1 MSVVTWLLSMALS
14 ITSAQNVNIEQLPID
29 ASELSQALLCQNGE
43 MGVIDPMT
51 ESYLGSFDDSELRI
65 TSNAGFFK
73 GSINAA
79 DLFVYSE
86 IRNAEA
92 LSYRVR
98 FDATYIA
105 GLDVCIIDIFL
116 ENNGRQLV
124 KESAYV
130 FPFDNEYGSKDS
142 LIIMNGFKY
151 YRSELFTGTGAR
163 ENPTFSIAD
172 AHNYSS
178 TFLTLEDSFIGL
190 SHDTNGPQLLTEPEE
205 SGIVCS
211 VISISDAIIGVDRVV
226 GFAYEHVFVPVL
238 NSRSPIDFAF
248 FMAKMNRMKSNFEHN
263 CDAETPYQKNLNN
276 LIYTE
281 RQGRC
286 YIYDQNEYSDWRFS
300 FFGNLANHGCRV
312 VAVYNML
319 VDCNRGAYVDLPTLI
334 ALFEALNADTLF
346 GCFGVN
352 MIPNDYVLSLAF
364 YLDGLAAEAALSL
377 PDYVYAGF
385 HELGA
390 AFGSEIANTAFG
402 IVGFVGAIATAAAAL
417 IALGVV
423 FASSALLVYYFTAY
437 KHDVSFIVELYIGS
451 QHSQTTMDYHHFI
464 ENLSYSCQGI
474 VCFWNDYDSDDETID
489 YFGGAHFVYIQN
501 SFSDGRLHCYNLRIT
516 DNRDSL
522 DNAGVIINEW
532 AIPHKCLGANSG
544 YEASIKMV
552 SSYVFY

>member
-1 MSVVTWLLSMALS
+1 M
-14 ITSAQNVNIEQLPID
+14 
-29 ASELSQALLCQNGE
+29 
-43 MGVIDPMT
+43 
-51 ESYLGSFDDSELRI
+51 
-65 TSNAGFFK
+65 
-73 GSINAA
+73 
-79 DLFVYSE
+79 
-86 IRNAEA
+86 
-92 LSYRVR
+92 
-98 FDATYIA
+98 
-105 GLDVCIIDIFL
+105 
-116 ENNGRQLV
+116 
-124 KESAYV
+124 
-130 FPFDNEYGSKDS
+130 
-142 LIIMNGFKY
+142 
-151 YRSELFTGTGAR
+151 
-163 ENPTFSIAD
+163 
-172 AHNYSS
+172 
-178 TFLTLEDSFIGL
+178 
-190 SHDTNGPQLLTEPEE
+190 
-205 SGIVCS
+205 
-211 VISISDAIIGVDRVV
+211 
-226 GFAYEHVFVPVL
+226 
-238 NSRSPIDFAF
+238 
-248 FMAKMNRMKSNFEHN
+248 
-263 CDAETPYQKNLNN
+263 
-276 LIYTE
+276 
-281 RQGRC
+281 
-286 YIYDQNEYSDWRFS
+286 
-300 FFGNLANHGCRV
+300 ANHGCRV